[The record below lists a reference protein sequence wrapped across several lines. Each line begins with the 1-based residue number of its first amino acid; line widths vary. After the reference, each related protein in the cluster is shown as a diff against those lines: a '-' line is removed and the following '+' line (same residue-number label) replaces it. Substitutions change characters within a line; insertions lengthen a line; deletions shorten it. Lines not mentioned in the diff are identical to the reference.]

1 MMLPSGH
8 KEKGNANIVCK
19 LNKVIYG
26 LKQSPRAWY
35 GKLSNYLI
43 SCDFKVTNA
52 DHSLF
57 PKIYKNY
64 TTIILVYLDDI
75 IVTENNL
82 EEIRR
87 LRPN

>member
-1 MMLPSGH
+1 
-8 KEKGNANIVCK
+8 VCK
-19 LNKVIYG
+19 LNKTIYG
-26 LKQSPRAWY
+26 LKQSPWVWY

-57 PKIYKNY
+57 SKIDKNY

-87 LRPN
+87 LSLIKRKLRH

>member
-1 MMLPSGH
+1 MMLPPGH

-19 LNKVIYG
+19 LNKAIYG

-35 GKLSNYLI
+35 EKLSNYLI
-43 SCDFKVTNA
+43 FCDFKVTNA

-57 PKIYKNY
+57 SKIDKNY
-64 TTIILVYLDDI
+64 TIIILVYLDDI

-82 EEIRR
+82 EEIRKVKT
-87 LRPN
+87 